1 MQVNLISMFVKI
13 YYLVSVYLKNTDAS
27 FIRLTQNSNL
37 PKRPY
42 PDVSNGKANI
52 SSDSC

>member
-1 MQVNLISMFVKI
+1 MQVNLISMFVRI
-13 YYLVSVYLKNTDAS
+13 YYFVRVYLKNTDAS
-27 FIRLTQNSNL
+27 CIRPTQNSNL

-52 SSDSC
+52 SPDSS